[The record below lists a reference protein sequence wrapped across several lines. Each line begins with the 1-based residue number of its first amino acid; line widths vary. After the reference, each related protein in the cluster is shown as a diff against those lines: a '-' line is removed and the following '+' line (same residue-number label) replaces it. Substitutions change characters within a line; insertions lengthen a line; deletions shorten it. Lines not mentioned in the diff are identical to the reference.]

1 MEMDTGFFN
10 SLLTMKKKKP
20 MNSSYSQLIP
30 LKPTLNAKDYHIATT
45 VNTYE
50 TTLSHTLDFQEIEL
64 KLLQYYSA
72 VVLKSKTPSLNE
84 SLYQQWL
91 DARKPIAHQSMPNSS
106 LDSEKVSFDTSLKGT
121 CETQMENQQ
130 ALKIGEAISS
140 HLNTLNGYI
149 ATHLYSLPITPQSST
164 LIQAS
169 NDSLNGTSL
178 K

>member
-30 LKPTLNAKDYHIATT
+30 LKPTLNAKDMHITIT
-45 VNTYE
+45 VNTCE
-50 TTLSHTLDFQEIEL
+50 TTLSHIQAYKEMASATGIS
-64 KLLQYYSA
+64 YSA
-72 VVLKSKTPSLNE
+72 VAPKLKTRSLNE

-91 DARKPIAHQSMPNSS
+91 GAKKPIAHQSMPNSS
-106 LDSEKVSFDTSLKGT
+106 LDSEKVSSDTSLKET